1 MAHLQGVAALFASTH
16 SRAVGVREVTKEALL
31 MRSLTVR
38 CFVFLAVVLAPVVVM
53 AQTSTITGTV
63 KDASGGVLPGVT
75 VEVSS
80 PALIEKTRSTVTSG
94 SGTYS
99 ILALRPGTYTVKF
112 ELPGFSTV
120 LREGIVLTSD
130 FTASINADLKV
141 GELTETLTVTGESP
155 IVDTSNITQRVVM
168 TAEVRDALP
177 TGRNIQAVGI
187 MIPGTTL
194 AQGGGGALSRDVGGS
209 GNLQQS
215 PLQFRGSGDTVQ
227 TIEGLRL
234 NNLCAQGAYSGVYW
248 NDGSFE
254 EFSYV
259 TGADS
264 AEVGQGGMRV
274 NMVPR
279 DGGNSFR
286 GSAIFNYADDSF
298 GSDNCGSADIGQ
310 PCTRKNL
317 SGSKTF
323 NPNNTLTNVDVIRNI
338 YDVNPSIG
346 GPIKKNKI
354 WFNYTFRYWGST
366 KTKADAYFDK
376 NPSQFVYDPDFAQPG
391 FDDGH
396 IVSNAG
402 RISWQVSGKDKI
414 SVYHDEQKKYRNH
427 WGIST
432 LIPPEAAGVQVTP
445 TSRVNVSKWQRTQ
458 TNKLLLEG
466 GFGYYNQ
473 EYTEL
478 YQPSVT
484 GQTDKVWDENAIR
497 NSKVY
502 NVLDQSNN
510 RQANAWPNPAD
521 HFSVLRTFMGAASY
535 VTGAHSLRG
544 GMNLSTGDWRLLTM
558 WTGDVQPITY
568 NAGRPVQV
576 TLRLPSDRNNGIDRD
591 LGLFLQDKWSLGRVT
606 LNAGLRYDQF
616 IGESRESSVLPSRF
630 SSGATFGAC
639 PDGTVDPGDLCT
651 GKVQNWKDISPR
663 IGFAMDVFGDGRTA
677 LKASA
682 ARYVAGQA
690 IAFANQVNPI
700 GALTA
705 SDTRIWTDLDGN
717 NLPFDAAGNI
727 QLNELTNS
735 ASTSTFGRLTVPT
748 TQYSPD
754 LLRGWG
760 KRGYND
766 EYTVAVQHQLADRM
780 SINGGYYRRTFGNT
794 TFTDDLRYD
803 ESSYDTFCIN
813 APSDPDLPGGGN
825 YQVCGV
831 KDLKPA
837 VFAQGLPANSLIRFS
852 EDFGGETNLYQ
863 GFDVNLDA
871 RFRNG
876 AFLKAGMAA
885 TARTFDNCNL
895 LKAGLDAVVTAT
907 SQGTEIYPDG
917 SMSCHREYGY
927 RPDVKMSGSYT
938 LPWDVQLAGT
948 YQFTRGVQNGG
959 ATPSLTASWA
969 VTSAQAALSGAR
981 PWTSVGSRT
990 VNLLRDGADYGK
1002 YNLNQLDM
1010 KLAKRFT
1017 VDKVRLRVDFDLYN
1031 VFNSSWPYTVN
1042 TAYSIAPTGT
1052 WQRPTNVLQHRFF
1065 KLGGNISF

>member
-1 MAHLQGVAALFASTH
+1 
-16 SRAVGVREVTKEALL
+16 
-31 MRSLTVR
+31 MRLLTVR
-38 CFVFLAVVLAPVVVM
+38 FAVLLALVLTPVIAS
-53 AQTSTITGTV
+53 AQTSTISGTV

-94 SGTYS
+94 DGAYS
-99 ILALRPGTYTVKF
+99 ILALRPGVYSVKF
-112 ELPGFSTV
+112 ELPGFAIV
-120 LREGIVLTSD
+120 VREGVELTSD
-130 FTASINADLKV
+130 FTATINVDLKV
-141 GELTETLTVTGESP
+141 GTLEETLTVTGESP

-168 TAEVRDALP
+168 TQEVRDALP

-194 AQGGGGALSRDVGGS
+194 AVGGGGALSRDVGGS

-254 EFSYV
+254 EFSYI

-286 GSAIFNYADDSF
+286 GSAVFNYAGENF
-298 GSDNCGSADIGQ
+298 GSDNCGSPGFVNGVAQ
-310 PCTRKNL
+310 PCTRSNL
-317 SGSKTF
+317 SGSRTF
-323 NPNNTLTNVDVIRNI
+323 NANNTLTNVDVIKKI
-338 YDVNPSIG
+338 WDINPSIG
-346 GPIKKNKI
+346 GPILKNKV
-354 WFNYTFRYWGST
+354 WFNYTFRHWGST
-366 KTKADAYFDK
+366 KTKADAYVDR
-376 NPSQFVYDPDFAQPG
+376 NPSQFVYDPDTTQPG
-391 FDDGH
+391 LDDGH

-402 RISWQVSGKDKI
+402 RISWQVSNKDKI

-427 WGIST
+427 WGISS

-445 TSRVNVSKWQRTQ
+445 TSRVNVSKWQRTH

-478 YQPSVT
+478 YQTSVT
-484 GQTDKVWDENAIR
+484 GQTDKVWSDEAIINAR
-497 NSKVY
+497 VY

-521 HFSVLRTFMGAASY
+521 HFSILRTFMGAASY
-535 VTGAHSLRG
+535 VTGAHSFRG
-544 GMNLSTGDWRLLTM
+544 GMNWTTGDWKLLTR
-558 WTGDVQPITY
+558 WTGDMQPITY
-568 NAGRPVQV
+568 NAGAPVSV
-576 TLRLPSDRNNGIDRD
+576 TLRLPSDRNNGVDRD
-591 LGLFLQDKWSLGRVT
+591 LGLFIQDKWSMGRVT
-606 LNAGLRYDQF
+606 LNLGLRYDQF
-616 IGESRESSVLPSRF
+616 IGESRESSVLPSRL
-630 SSGATFGAC
+630 SGGATFGEC
-639 PDGTVDPGDLCT
+639 SDGTVDPGDLCT
-651 GKVQNWKDISPR
+651 GQVQNWKDISPR
-663 IGFAMDVFGDGRTA
+663 VGFAMDVFGNGRTA
-677 LKASA
+677 MKASY

-705 SDTRIWTDLDGN
+705 SDTRIWRDLDGN
-717 NLPFDAAGNI
+717 GLPLDNNGNI
-727 QLNELTNS
+727 QFGELTNS
-735 ASTSTFGRLTVPT
+735 ASTPTFGRLTVPT

-766 EYTVAVQHQLADRM
+766 EVTFAMQHQLADRI
-780 SINGGYYRRTFGNT
+780 SVNGGYYRRTFGNA

-803 ESSYDTFCIN
+803 ANSYDSFCIT
-813 APSDPDLPGGGN
+813 APRDPDLPDGGG

-831 KDLKPA
+831 QDLKPS
-837 VFAQGLPANSLIRFS
+837 VFAQNLPANSLIRFS
-852 EDFGGETNLYQ
+852 EDFGGETNMYQ
-863 GFDVNLDA
+863 GFDVNIDS

-876 AFLKAGMAA
+876 AFLKAGIAA

-895 LKAGLDAVVTAT
+895 LAAGLDAVVAAGA
-907 SQGTEIYPDG
+907 QGTETYPDG
-917 SMSCHREYGY
+917 SSSCRREYGY
-927 RPDVKMSGSYT
+927 RPDFKASGSYT

-948 YQFTRGVQNGG
+948 FQFSRGIQNGG
-959 ATPSLTASWA
+959 AGPSLTAAWA
-969 VTSAQAALSGAR
+969 VPSATAATIGAR
-981 PWTSVGSRT
+981 SWTSVASRT
-990 VNLLRDGADYGK
+990 INLLREGSDYGK
-1002 YNLNQLDM
+1002 HNLEQLDL

-1017 VDKVRLRVDFDLYN
+1017 IDKVRLRVDFDLYN

-1042 TAYSIAPTGT
+1042 VAYSTAATGT
-1052 WQRPTNVLQHRFF
+1052 WQRPTNVLQNRFF

>member
-1 MAHLQGVAALFASTH
+1 
-16 SRAVGVREVTKEALL
+16 

-38 CFVFLAVVLAPVVVM
+38 CFAVLALVLTPVIAS
-53 AQTSTITGTV
+53 AQTSAISGTV
-63 KDASGGVLPGVT
+63 RDASGGVLPGVT

-99 ILALRPGTYTVKF
+99 ILALRPGVYTVKF

-120 LREGIVLTSD
+120 LREGIELTSD
-130 FTASINADLKV
+130 FTAQINADLKV
-141 GELTETLTVTGESP
+141 GALEETLTVTGESP

-168 TAEVRDALP
+168 TQEVRDALP

-286 GSAIFNYADDSF
+286 GSMILNYAGDNF
-298 GSDNCGSADIGQ
+298 GSDNCGSPGFVNGVLQ
-310 PCTRKNL
+310 PCTRSNL

-323 NPNNTLTNVDVIRNI
+323 NANNTLTNVDEIRKI
-338 YDVNPSIG
+338 WDINPSIG
-346 GPIKKNKI
+346 GPIMRNKI
-354 WFNYTFRYWGST
+354 WFNYTFRHWGSE
-366 KTKADAYFDK
+366 KTKSDAYFDK
-376 NPSQFVYDPDFAQPG
+376 NPSQFVYDPDFTQPG
-391 FDDGH
+391 IDDGH

-402 RISWQVSGKDKI
+402 RISWQASGKDKF
-414 SVYHDEQKKYRNH
+414 SMYHDEQKKYRDH
-427 WGIST
+427 WGIAST
-432 LIPPEAAGVQVTP
+432 IPPEAAGVQVTP
-445 TSRVNVSKWQRTQ
+445 TSRVNVTKWTRTH

-484 GQTDKVWDENAIR
+484 GTDEKVWSDEAIINAR
-497 NSKVY
+497 VY

-521 HFSVLRTFMGAASY
+521 HFSILRTFMGKASY
-535 VTGAHSLRG
+535 VAGAHQFSG
-544 GMNLSTGDWRLLTM
+544 GMNWTTGDWKLLTR
-558 WTGDVQPITY
+558 WTGDMQPITF
-568 NAGRPVQV
+568 NAGRPVSA
-576 TLRLPSDRNNGIDRD
+576 TLRLPSDRNNGVDRD
-591 LGLFLQDKWSLGRVT
+591 LGLFLQDKWALGRVT
-606 LNAGLRYDQF
+606 LNLGLRYDQF
-616 IGESRESSVLPSRF
+616 IGESRESSVLPSRL
-630 SSGATFGAC
+630 SGGATFGEC
-639 PDGTVDPGDLCT
+639 SDGTVDPGDLCT
-651 GKVQNWKDISPR
+651 GMVQNWKDISPR
-663 IGFAMDVFGDGRTA
+663 VGFAMDVFGDGRTA
-677 LKASA
+677 LKASWA
-682 ARYVAGQA
+682 KYVAGQA

-705 SDTRIWTDLDGN
+705 SDTRVWTDLDGSG
-717 NLPFDAAGNI
+717 LPIDANGNI
-727 QLNELTNS
+727 QFNELANS
-735 ASTSTFGRLTVPT
+735 ASTPTFGRLTVPT

-760 KRGYND
+760 KRGYNM
-766 EYTVAVQHQLADRM
+766 EYTIAMQHQLADRV
-780 SINGGYYRRTFGNT
+780 SVNGGYYRRSFGNT

-803 ESSYDTFCIN
+803 ASSYDSFCITTPN
-813 APSDPDLPGGGN
+813 DPDLPDGGG

-831 KDLKPA
+831 QDLKPA
-837 VFAQGLPANSLIRFS
+837 VFAQNLPANSLIRFS
-852 EDFGGETNLYQ
+852 DDFGGETNMYQ
-863 GFDVNLDA
+863 GFDLNIDA

-895 LKAGLDAVVTAT
+895 LAAGLDAVVTAT

-917 SMSCHREYGY
+917 STSCHREYGY
-927 RPDVKMSGSYT
+927 RPDFKASGSYT

-948 YQFTRGVQNGG
+948 YQFSRGIQNGG
-959 ATPSLTASWA
+959 AGPSLNASWA
-969 VTSAQAALSGAR
+969 VTSAVANTIGAR
-981 PWTSVGSRT
+981 TWTSVASRT
-990 VNLLRDGADYGK
+990 VNILQEGSDYGK
-1002 YNLNQLDM
+1002 HNLNQLDM

-1031 VFNSSWPYTVN
+1031 VFNSSWPYTVT
-1042 TAYSIAPTGT
+1042 TAYSTAPTGT

-1065 KLGGNISF
+1065 KLGANISF

>member
-1 MAHLQGVAALFASTH
+1 
-16 SRAVGVREVTKEALL
+16 

-38 CFVFLAVVLAPVVVM
+38 CIALLTLVLTPVIAS

-75 VEVSS
+75 VEASS
-80 PALIEKTRSTVTSG
+80 PALIEKSRSAVTSG
-94 SGTYS
+94 SGSYS
-99 ILALRPGTYTVKF
+99 IPALRPGTYTVKF

-120 LREGIVLTSD
+120 VREGVVLTSD
-130 FTASINADLKV
+130 FTATINIDLKV
-141 GELTETLTVTGESP
+141 GALEETLTVTGESP

-187 MIPGTTL
+187 MIPGTAL

-215 PLQFRGSGDTVQ
+215 PLQYRGSGDTVQ

-248 NDGSFE
+248 NDASFE

-264 AEVGQGGMRV
+264 AEMGQGGMRV

-286 GSAIFNYADDSF
+286 GTAVFNYAGEGF
-298 GSDNCGSADIGQ
+298 QSDNCGSPGFVNGVLQ
-310 PCTRKNL
+310 PCTRSNL
-317 SGSKTF
+317 SGSQTF
-323 NPNNTLTNVDVIRNI
+323 NKTNTLTNVDRLLKIW
-338 YDVNPSIG
+338 DVNPTVG
-346 GPIKKNKI
+346 GPIVKNKV
-354 WFNYTFRYWGST
+354 WFNYSFRHWGSSKT
-366 KTKADAYFDK
+366 KTDAYFDK
-376 NPSQFVYDPDFAQPG
+376 NPSQFVYEPDTTQPG
-391 FDDGH
+391 VDDGH

-414 SVYHDEQKKYRNH
+414 SMYHDEQKKYRNH
-427 WGIST
+427 WGIAST
-432 LIPPEAAGVQVTP
+432 IPPEAAAIQVTP
-445 TSRVNVSKWQRTQ
+445 TSRVNVSKWTRTQ
-458 TNKLLLEG
+458 TNKLLLEA

-478 YQPSVT
+478 YQPSVL
-484 GQTDKVWDENAIR
+484 GNDNNVWDEAAIR
-497 NSKVY
+497 ASTVY

-521 HFSVLRTFMGAASY
+521 HFSILRTYMGAASY
-535 VTGAHSLRG
+535 VTGAHSFRG
-544 GMNLSTGDWRLLTM
+544 GMNLTTGDWRLLTE

-568 NAGRPVQV
+568 NAGKPVSA
-576 TLRLPSDRNNGIDRD
+576 TFRLPSDRRNTVDRD
-591 LGLFLQDKWSLGRVT
+591 LGLFLQDKWALGRVT
-606 LNAGLRYDQF
+606 LNLGLRYDQF
-616 IGESRESSVLPSRF
+616 IGSSDESSILANRF
-630 SSGATFGAC
+630 TAATTFPEC
-639 PDGTVDPGDLCT
+639 SDGTVDPGDLCT
-651 GKVQNWKDISPR
+651 GQVQNWKDISPR
-663 IGFAMDVFGDGRTA
+663 VGFAMDVFGNGKTA
-677 LKASA
+677 LKASY

-705 SDTRIWTDLDGN
+705 TDTRIWTDLDGN
-717 NLPFDAAGNI
+717 GLPFDATGNI
-727 QLNELTNS
+727 QLGELTNS
-735 ASTSTFGRLTVPT
+735 ASTNTFGKLTVPT

-766 EYTVAVQHQLADRM
+766 EYTIAMQHQLADRI
-780 SINGGYYRRTFGNT
+780 SVNGGYYRREFGNE

-803 ESSYDTFCIN
+803 ASSYDSFCIT
-813 APSDPDLPGGGN
+813 APSDPDLPNGGN

-831 KDLKPA
+831 HDLKPA
-837 VFAQGLPANSLIRFS
+837 VFAQNLPANSLIRFAD
-852 EDFGGETNLYQ
+852 DFGGQTNMYQ
-863 GFDVNLDA
+863 GLDINLES
-871 RFRNG
+871 RFKNG
-876 AFLKAGMAA
+876 AFLRGGLAA

-895 LKAGLDAVVTAT
+895 LAAGIDAVANNAATA
-907 SQGTEIYPDG
+907 QGAETYPDG
-917 SMSCHREYGY
+917 STSCHREYPY
-927 RPDVKMSGSYT
+927 RPDFKMSGSYT

-948 YQFTRGVQNGG
+948 YQFSRGIQNGG
-959 ATPSLTASWA
+959 AGPSLTASWA
-969 VTSAQAALSGAR
+969 VPSATAATIGAR
-981 PWTSVGSRT
+981 TWTSVASRT
-990 VNLLRDGADYGK
+990 INLIREGSDYGK

-1017 VDKVRLRVDFDLYN
+1017 IDKVRLRADLDIYN
-1031 VFNSSWPYTVN
+1031 IFNSSWPYTVT
-1042 TAYSIAPTGT
+1042 TAYSTAATGT
-1052 WQRPTNVLQHRFF
+1052 WQRPTNVLQNRFF
-1065 KLGGNISF
+1065 KLGGTISF